1 MTQIKK
7 DIKYLNKDFSGL
19 RQSLIDFSK
28 NYYPNTYNDFS
39 DASPGMMFLEMSSYI
54 GDILSYY
61 TDIQLKESLANSA
74 DERINIINI
83 AQNFG
88 YKPKNIIPSTVKLD
102 VYQLVPSIQSGSV
115 YVPDWNYAITVD
127 GNMIVKSTANEIN
140 FRTLNLIDFKYSSS
154 YDPTSV
160 TIYQV
165 DNNNNPT
172 YFLLKKQT
180 VAVAGTINTV
190 SYTFTDPKRYD
201 KINLPDTDIIEILDI
216 TDSDN
221 NTWYEV
227 PYLAQD
233 TILTGELNT
242 MYNSSYYNSS
252 SLAPYVAKLVKTSRR
267 FVTRINSN
275 NTYTIQ
281 FGAGIASADDEEI
294 IPNPD
299 LVGSALYTNVLSYS
313 IDPSNFLYTKTY
325 GLAPNNTS
333 LTIRYTTGGGILS
346 NVPSNTITNIISSNV
361 STISSGL
368 NESLYNFAKNSLAC
382 NNTDAASG
390 GSDESSIEEI
400 RMNAMASFAAQNRA
414 ITLKDYIVR
423 VYSLPQKFGTVAK
436 AYITKN
442 EINSL
447 TLDLYVLG
455 MDQNNNLNNLNDIV
469 KQNLL
474 TYINEFRM
482 LTDSINIKNA
492 YIVNIGIDFQIVTL
506 PGFNSNE
513 VLLNCINKLKE
524 IFNIS
529 KWQINQPIILSNI
542 YTELDKVQ
550 GVQTVVNVYIKN
562 LYDSTLGYSDN
573 VYNLQMATRNGVIYP
588 SYDPCIFE
596 IKYLNKDI
604 QGKVISN

>member
-1 MTQIKK
+1 MSQIKK

-19 RQSLIDFSK
+19 RQSLIDFAK

-39 DASPGMMFLEMSSYI
+39 DASPGMMFLEMSSYV

-74 DERINIINI
+74 DERINIMNI

-88 YKPKNIIPSTVKLD
+88 YKPKNIVPSTVNLD
-102 VYQLVPSIQSGSV
+102 IYQLVPSIQSGSS
-115 YVPDWNYAITVD
+115 YVPDWNYAVTVD
-127 GNMIVKSTANEIN
+127 SNMIVKSTVNDIN
-140 FRTLNLIDFKYSSS
+140 FRTLNLVDFKYSSS
-154 YDPTSV
+154 YDPTIV

-180 VAVAGTINTV
+180 IAVAGTINSV
-190 SYTFTDPKRYD
+190 SYTFTSPRRYD

-216 TDSDN
+216 VDSDN

-233 TILTGELNT
+233 TILIGELNT
-242 MYNSSYYNSS
+242 MYNSSYYNSA
-252 SLAPYVAKLVKTSRR
+252 SLSPYVAKLVKTSRR

-281 FGAGIASADDEEI
+281 FGAGIASSDDEEI

-299 LVGSALYTNVLSYS
+299 LVGSSLYTNVLSYS

-325 GLAPNNTS
+325 GLAPNNTV

-346 NVPSNTITNIISSNV
+346 NVPSNTITNVISSNIT
-361 STISSGL
+361 TISSGL
-368 NESLYNFAKNSLAC
+368 NDALYNFAKNSIAC
-382 NNTDAASG
+382 NNPEPASG
-390 GSDESSIEEI
+390 GSNESSIEEI
-400 RMNAMASFAAQNRA
+400 RLNAMASFAAQNRA
-414 ITLKDYIVR
+414 ITLQDYIVR
-423 VYSLPQKFGTVAK
+423 VYSMPQKFGTVAK

-442 EINSL
+442 DVNSL

-469 KQNLL
+469 KKNLM
-474 TYINEFRM
+474 TYINEYRM
-482 LTDSINIKNA
+482 ITDSINIKNA
-492 YIVNIGIDFQIVTL
+492 YIVNIGIDFQIIIL

-513 VLLNCINKLKE
+513 VLLNCINKLKD

-550 GVQTVVNVYIKN
+550 GVQTVVNVNFKN

-573 VYNLQMATRNGVIYP
+573 IYNLQLATRNGVIYP